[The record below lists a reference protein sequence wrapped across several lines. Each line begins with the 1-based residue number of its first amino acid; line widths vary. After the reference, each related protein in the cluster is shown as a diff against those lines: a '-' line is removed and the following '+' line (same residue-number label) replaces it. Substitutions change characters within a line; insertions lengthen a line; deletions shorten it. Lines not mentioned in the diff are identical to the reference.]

1 MGRVCENMRV
11 VFFALPALVALS
23 APALDKAAVKDAFSN
38 KVEQLAEK
46 MWPKKDV
53 DEMLGFFGP
62 VTKKY
67 LPVFKQFNTEYL
79 DGTNK
84 IATVKKYLPKA
95 DAALAEATAMK
106 VPARYEPQKAA
117 YLKKLRGFLTV
128 VNLTARFAE

>member
-1 MGRVCENMRV
+1 MRV
-11 VFFALPALVALS
+11 VFLALLALFAAS
-23 APALDKAAVKDAFSN
+23 APALDKAAVKAAFSS
-38 KVEQLAEK
+38 KIEQLAEK

-62 VTKKY
+62 VAKKY
-67 LPVFKQFNTEYL
+67 LPVFKAFNDEYL
-79 DGTNK
+79 SGTNK

-117 YLKKLRGFLTV
+117 YLKRLEGFLTV
-128 VNLTARFAE
+128 VKLTVRFAE